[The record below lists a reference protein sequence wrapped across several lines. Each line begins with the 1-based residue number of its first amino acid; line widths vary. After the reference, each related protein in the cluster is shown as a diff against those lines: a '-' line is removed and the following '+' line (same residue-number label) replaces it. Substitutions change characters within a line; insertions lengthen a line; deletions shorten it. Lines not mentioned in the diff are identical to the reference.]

1 MAQPRQESPP
11 ATEHGDRDHHHVAGT
26 GHDDH
31 EHERDGHMAAAE
43 YDDHEHA
50 AEHEHDLA
58 AEHGAGIARW
68 LPAGQRRELLL
79 LGVSGVC
86 LGTGLAA
93 ALLGWPEPLRIGLF
107 LVAILAGAVE
117 IFPRGLRGV
126 WLERS
131 LDINF
136 LVTVAVAGAIGL
148 EQWAEGATVV
158 FLFTLGE
165 TLESLTLARTRRSIQ
180 ALMAMAPDTAQVQRP
195 DGSETTQPVERVAVG
210 ATVVVRPG
218 DRIPIDGVVVAGH
231 SAVDQAPIT
240 GESVPVEKAP
250 GTTVYA
256 GTINQRGY
264 LELRTTKPLAENTLA
279 KIIHLVEAAQSEKA
293 PSQRFVERFA
303 RIYTP
308 AVVVGAVLLTII
320 PPLVFGEP
328 LVPWFNRSLVL
339 LLVACPCALVISTP
353 VTVVAA
359 IGNASRRGVLIKGG
373 AYLERAGTVRVVA
386 FDKTGTL
393 TRGVPEVVTVTPCA
407 DLSAADLV
415 RVVAAAEARSEHPL
429 AQAVV
434 RAGRRLS
441 AETPIEATATTFT
454 LAISHI
460 SLRFAAEETF
470 STSDFLAFPGQGI
483 RAIVGDRLLWVGS
496 LDWLRAN
503 GFDPADIT
511 ARLAAITAAGQ
522 TPILVGQ
529 QEGRAG
535 EPTERRRLLGI
546 IAVADQVRPQA
557 AETVAALRGQG
568 VRRVALV
575 SGDNH
580 LTVQAVA
587 QQVGIAP
594 ADVRAELLP
603 EEKLAAIQEYARNDG
618 HVAMVGDG
626 VNDAPALAA
635 ASIGIALGTGGSDAA
650 LEAAD
655 MALVADDLNRL
666 PWVLQLSRRAART
679 IRFNVGFALLTKLLV
694 LGLGALG
701 IANLW
706 AAIAADT
713 GASIIVIINGMR
725 LLGKAPSATE
735 SAASDAAL
743 RRRFG
748 LSARTDHHGHSH

>member
-1 MAQPRQESPP
+1 MAQPSQESPLP
-11 ATEHGDRDHHHVAGT
+11 ATTSRPTAAEHGDHDYMAGT

-31 EHERDGHMAAAE
+31 DHEHSHIAAAE
-43 YDDHEHA
+43 HGEHDYDHA
-50 AEHEHDLA
+50 AEHEHGHDLA
-58 AEHGAGIARW
+58 GEHGAGIARW
-68 LPAGQRRELLL
+68 LPSGQRRELLL

-86 LGTGLAA
+86 LGVGLAA
-93 ALLGWPEPLRIGLF
+93 ELLGWPETLRIGLF

-117 IFPRGLRGV
+117 IVPRGLRGV

-158 FLFTLGE
+158 FLFSLGE
-165 TLESLTLARTRRSIQ
+165 ALESLTLARTRRSIQ
-180 ALMAMAPDTAQVQRP
+180 ALMAMAPDTAQVKRP
-195 DGSETTQPVERVAVG
+195 DGSETTQPVEQVVVG
-210 ATVVVRPG
+210 AVVVVRPG
-218 DRIPIDGVVVAGH
+218 DRIPRDGVVVAGH

-250 GTTVYA
+250 GATVYA
-256 GTINQRGY
+256 GTINRNGY
-264 LELRTTKPLAENTLA
+264 LEIRATKPLAENALA
-279 KIIHLVEAAQSEKA
+279 KIIHLVEAAQSKKA

-308 AVVVGAVLLTII
+308 VVVVGAVLLTII

-393 TRGVPEVVTVTPCA
+393 TRGVPEVVAVTPCA

-415 RVVAAAEARSEHPL
+415 RFAAAAEARSEHPL

-434 RAGRRLS
+434 RAGRQL
-441 AETPIEATATTFT
+441 
-454 LAISHI
+454 
-460 SLRFAAEETF
+460 AAEAPTG
-470 STSDFLAFPGQGI
+470 SAADPSSASDFVAFPGQGI
-483 RAIVGDRLLWVGS
+483 RAVVGERRLWVGS

-503 GFDPADIT
+503 GFDPAEIT
-511 ARLAAITAAGQ
+511 ERLAAITAAGQ

-529 QEGRAG
+529 QEVRAG

-546 IAVADQVRPQA
+546 IGVADEVRPLA
-557 AETVAALRGQG
+557 AETVATLRAQG
-568 VRRVALV
+568 VRRVALL

-580 LTVQAVA
+580 LTAQAVA
-587 QQVGIAP
+587 QRVGIAP
-594 ADVRAELLP
+594 EDVRAELLP
-603 EEKLAAIQEYARNDG
+603 EEKLAAIQEYARNEG

-635 ASIGIALGTGGSDAA
+635 ATIGIALGTGGSDAA

-679 IRFNVGFALLTKLLV
+679 IRFNVGFALLIKLLV

-713 GASIIVIINGMR
+713 GASIVVILNGMR
-725 LLGKAPSATE
+725 LLGEAPSAAG